1 MVASQLGSSKIK
13 NRLMC
18 DSIAISFIVPV
29 YNVEPYLREC
39 IESIRKQQG
48 SWELILIDDGSPD
61 TCPVICDEY
70 AGEDNRIKVIHKQ
83 NGGVSSARNAG
94 LDVAQ
99 GEWIWFVDADDYIIT
114 DALQQLIPK
123 IANQS
128 YDMVRFTMKDLVNGQ
143 LKAMRFIPDSKEI
156 LIDEL
161 LLKYPCYN
169 NVMML
174 FRRQLIESNSLR
186 FSYGLRLGED
196 MEFQLKYLLFCRH
209 AVQCSLSLSIYRT
222 RLGSA
227 TKSAQSRAYL
237 VNDTAQVMR
246 NLLLFI
252 QERNIAPKAWFRMR
266 VQGMMSNLLYSAS
279 LVPNIDRGELQT
291 TVCSI
296 MDAYNVA
303 GVRCFD
309 AAKMRLAY
317 HSVTLYFILNRTYFR
332 FFSV

>member
-1 MVASQLGSSKIK
+1 MS
-13 NRLMC
+13 
-18 DSIAISFIVPV
+18 DSIFISFIVPV

-61 TCPVICDEY
+61 ACPAICDEY
-70 AGEDNRIKVIHKQ
+70 AGKDNRIKVIHKQ

-99 GEWIWFVDADDYIIT
+99 GEWIWFIDADDYIVT
-114 DALQQLIPK
+114 DALQQLIPR

-128 YDMVRFTMKDLVNGQ
+128 YDMVRFTMKNLVDGQ
-143 LKAMRFIPDSKEI
+143 LKEMRFIPASKEI
-156 LIDEL
+156 SIDEL

-196 MEFQLKYLLFCRH
+196 MEFQLKYLLFCQH
-209 AVQCSLSLSIYRT
+209 AVQFPFSLAIYRI
-222 RLGSA
+222 RFGSA
-227 TKSAQSRAYL
+227 TKSTQSRSYL

-252 QERNIAPKAWFRMR
+252 QERNIAPKPWFRMR

-279 LVPNIDRGELQT
+279 LVPNIDREKLQT

-296 MDAYNVA
+296 MDAYNEA

-309 AAKMRLAY
+309 AAKMLLAY
-317 HSVTLYFILNRTYFR
+317 HSVKLYFIFNRTYLKLR
-332 FFSV
+332 GLK

>member
-1 MVASQLGSSKIK
+1 M
-13 NRLMC
+13 
-18 DSIAISFIVPV
+18 
-29 YNVEPYLREC
+29 REC

-156 LIDEL
+156 LIDEIIAEISL
-161 LLKYPCYN
+161 L
-169 NVMML
+169 
-174 FRRQLIESNSLR
+174 
-186 FSYGLRLGED
+186 
-196 MEFQLKYLLFCRH
+196 
-209 AVQCSLSLSIYRT
+209 
-222 RLGSA
+222 
-227 TKSAQSRAYL
+227 
-237 VNDTAQVMR
+237 
-246 NLLLFI
+246 
-252 QERNIAPKAWFRMR
+252 
-266 VQGMMSNLLYSAS
+266 
-279 LVPNIDRGELQT
+279 
-291 TVCSI
+291 
-296 MDAYNVA
+296 
-303 GVRCFD
+303 
-309 AAKMRLAY
+309 
-317 HSVTLYFILNRTYFR
+317 
-332 FFSV
+332 